1 MRARVCRVLFR
12 DWDPIGVNA
21 LTQARTEYDVYADEL
36 CAMIR
41 DEQATEAAIA
51 ARLFDISVRR
61 MGVPNQAW
69 CRERADRAAAIL
81 VALRPGF
88 ERR

>member
-1 MRARVCRVLFR
+1 MRARGCRVLFR

-21 LTQARTEYDVYADEL
+21 LPQARAEYDIYADEL
-36 CAMIR
+36 CAMVR
-41 DEQATEAAIA
+41 DEQATETAIA
-51 ARLFDISVRR
+51 AHLFDISVTR
-61 MGVPNQAW
+61 MGVPNRAW

-88 ERR
+88 EKR